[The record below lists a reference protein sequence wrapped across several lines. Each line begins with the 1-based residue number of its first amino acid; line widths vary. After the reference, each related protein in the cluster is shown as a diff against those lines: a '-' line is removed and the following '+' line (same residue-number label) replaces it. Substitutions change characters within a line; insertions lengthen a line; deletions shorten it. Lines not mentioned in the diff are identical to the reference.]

1 VSQEETKSVANEAN
15 EKEGHAETTPG
26 DAGNVAEPVRESAQ
40 DHEIAKM
47 KQQAQEYLD
56 GWQRERAEFANYR
69 RRVENQLKDSYQ
81 NASLD
86 LLKKFLPVIDDFERA
101 MATIPPE
108 LTDQPWLNGMSLIY
122 RKFQKVLD
130 DYGVEAVDPVG
141 QPFDPT
147 RHEAISTDDSADGK
161 SGQVTQTLQKGY
173 IYGDQ
178 VLRPAMVRVAR

>member
-1 VSQEETKSVANEAN
+1 MSQEETKSVANEN
-15 EKEGHAETTPG
+15 EAQAETMPDQTG
-26 DAGNVAEPVRESAQ
+26 DAAEPVREAAQ
-40 DHEIAKM
+40 EDEIAKV

-69 RRVENQLKDSYQ
+69 KRIENQMKDSYQ

-86 LLKKFLPVIDDFERA
+86 LLKKFLPIIDDFERA
-101 MATIPPE
+101 MASAPHD
-108 LTDQPWLNGMSLIY
+108 LTDQSWLNGVTLIH
-122 RKFQKVLD
+122 RKFQKILD

-141 QPFDPT
+141 QPFDPNH
-147 RHEAISTDDSADGK
+147 HEAIGADDTADGK
-161 SGQVTQTLQKGY
+161 SGHVTQTLQKGY